1 MTLTTSVVICA
12 YTEARWEQLCQ
23 AVSSV
28 QAQRRPVDEIVVVI
42 DHNDALLHRA
52 RVAFPAASVLPNASA
67 QGLSGA
73 RNTGIDAST
82 GDIVCFLDDDAAAE
96 QDWST
101 HLLAPYADPNVLGVG
116 GSATPAWET
125 GAPAWWPAEF
135 GWVVGCSYRGQP
147 TTTAPVRNLM
157 GCNMSLRRT
166 VLDAVGGFDTGLGR
180 HGDNQLGCEETELCI
195 RSTQLFPDGVFLHVP
210 AAVVH
215 HHVPGQRASWR
226 YFRDRCR
233 AEGISKAGVARR
245 VGPSAALASEAGYVR
260 RVLPTGV
267 LTNLG
272 RSLHG
277 DPAGVARAAA
287 IVAGLGLTATS
298 FLSTRWDPRRRTT
311 RNAENGLETGTKN
324 GTGAAE
330 LPPTAPALPPTA
342 PVLPLVIDLASP
354 LPAIDARRDGE
365 RPYGSALCL
374 VTRGGD
380 PVGKVEIPLDGD
392 VLTPELVGA
401 RLRHGLGPAVDLPPT
416 GDGPSAL
423 APRADA
429 TVVIATR
436 ERPERL
442 AECLRSVFAGQLQ
455 PQRVVVVD
463 NAPTT
468 DRTAELVAELS
479 ATEPRLRY
487 VREDRPGLARAH
499 NAALPHVLTPIVAF
513 TDDDVLADQRW
524 LSRLVDAFA
533 DDDVACVT
541 GMIAPR
547 ELDTL
552 PQQWVEGNATYD
564 KGLRR
569 RVFDDGPH
577 RPDDPLF
584 PYTSGAFGSGANM
597 AFRTDYLRRRRGFD
611 AALGT
616 GTIAMGGDDLA
627 AFYDVVSAGHRLVYE
642 PGAIVLHQ
650 HYRDYAA
657 LRRQT
662 YGYGAGLGAHLTRC
676 LIADPRLVFALALS
690 ASTALRRART
700 IVRPPVASGL
710 PPYPADLSR
719 QQLRGLMSGP
729 WRYVRSRRHA
739 RREVA

>member
-28 QAQRRPVDEIVVVI
+28 QAQRRPVDEIIVVI
-42 DHNDALLHRA
+42 DHNDALLDRA
-52 RVAFPAASVLPNASA
+52 RVAFSSATVLANASS

-73 RNTGIDAST
+73 RNTGIDASI
-82 GDIVCFLDDDAAAE
+82 GDVVCFLDDDAAAE
-96 QDWST
+96 EDWST
-101 HLLAPYADPNVLGVG
+101 HLLAPYDDRGVLGVG
-116 GSATPAWET
+116 GAATPTWET
-125 GAPAWWPAEF
+125 AEPAWWPGEF

-147 TTTAPVRNLM
+147 TTTSPVRNLM

-166 VLDAVGGFDTGLGR
+166 VLAAVGGFDTGLGR
-180 HGDNQLGCEETELCI
+180 QGDNQLGCEETELCI
-195 RSTQLFPDGVFLHVP
+195 RAGQLFPDGVFLHEP

-245 VGPSAALASEAGYVR
+245 VGRSAALASETGYVR
-260 RVLPTGV
+260 HVLPTGV

-277 DPAGVARAAA
+277 DLAGVARAGA
-287 IVAGLGLTATS
+287 IVAGLGLTATG
-298 FLSTRWDPRRRTT
+298 FLSARWAPRRQSAQIPAIPETAH
-311 RNAENGLETGTKN
+311 AE
-324 GTGAAE
+324 
-330 LPPTAPALPPTA
+330 
-342 PVLPLVIDLASP
+342 PVLPLVIDLAAP
-354 LPAIDARRDGE
+354 LPAIDPSRGDEPPYE
-365 RPYGSALCL
+365 RALCL
-374 VTRGGD
+374 VTVGGR
-380 PVGKVEIPLDGD
+380 PVGKVQLALDEA
-392 VLTPELVGA
+392 VLAPELVGA
-401 RLRHGLGPAVDLPPT
+401 RLRQGLGPAVDLSSA
-416 GDGPSAL
+416 GGGPSAH
-423 APRADA
+423 PPADA

-442 AECLRSVFAGQLQ
+442 AECLRSVFAGDLQ
-455 PQRVVVVD
+455 PERVVVVD

-468 DRTAELVAELS
+468 TRTAELVAELS
-479 ATEPRLRY
+479 ATDPRLRY

-499 NAALPHVLTPIVAF
+499 NAALPHVLTPVVAF
-513 TDDDVLADQRW
+513 TDDDVLVDARW
-524 LSRLVDAFA
+524 LARLVDAFA
-533 DDDVACVT
+533 DDEVACVT

-569 RVFDDGPH
+569 RVFDKGPN
-577 RPDDPLF
+577 RPADPLF
-584 PYTSGAFGSGANM
+584 PYTAGVFGSGANM

-616 GTIAMGGDDLA
+616 GTVAMGGDDLA
-627 AFYDVVSAGHRLVYE
+627 AFYDVVSDGHRLVYE

-676 LIADPRLVFALALS
+676 LIDDPRFAFALVLS
-690 ASTALRRART
+690 AATALRRVRT
-700 IVRPPVASGL
+700 IVRPSVVGDL
-710 PPYPADLSR
+710 PAYPADLSR

-729 WRYVRSRRHA
+729 GRYLRSRRHA

>member
-28 QAQRRPVDEIVVVI
+28 QAQRRPVDEIIVVI
-42 DHNDALLHRA
+42 DHNDALLDRA
-52 RVAFPAASVLPNASA
+52 RETFSTASVLANASS

-96 QDWST
+96 EDWSA
-101 HLLAPYADPNVLGVG
+101 HLLAPYADRRVLGVG
-116 GSATPAWET
+116 GAATPAWET
-125 GAPAWWPAEF
+125 AEPAWWPGEF

-147 TTTAPVRNLM
+147 TTTSPVRNLM

-166 VLDAVGGFDTGLGR
+166 VLSAVGGFDTGLGR
-180 HGDNQLGCEETELCI
+180 QGDNQLGCEETELCI
-195 RSTQLFPDGVFLHVP
+195 RAGQLFPDGAFLHEP

-226 YFRDRCR
+226 YFADRCR

-245 VGPSAALASEAGYVR
+245 VGRSAALASEAGYVR

-267 LTNLG
+267 LANLG

-277 DPAGVARAAA
+277 DLAGVARAGA
-287 IVAGLGLTATS
+287 IVAGLSLTATG
-298 FLSTRWDPRRRTT
+298 FLSARWAPRRQSARI
-311 RNAENGLETGTKN
+311 AETG
-324 GTGAAE
+324 APIE
-330 LPPTAPALPPTA
+330 LPPTE

-354 LPAIDARRDGE
+354 LPAIDARRGDEPPYE
-365 RPYGSALCL
+365 RALCL
-374 VTRGGD
+374 VTVAGR
-380 PVGKVEIPLDGD
+380 PVGKVPLALDEA
-392 VLTPELVGA
+392 VLAPDLVGA
-401 RLRHGLGPAVDLPPT
+401 RLRHGLGPAGDLPPAS
-416 GDGPSAL
+416 DGPSAH
-423 APRADA
+423 PPADA

-442 AECLRSVFAGQLQ
+442 AECLRSVFAGRLQ
-455 PQRVVVVD
+455 PSRVVVVD

-468 DRTAELVAELS
+468 NRTAELVAEL
-479 ATEPRLRY
+479 ATTEPRLRY

-513 TDDDVLADQRW
+513 TDDDVLADPRW
-524 LSRLVDAFA
+524 LAQLVDAFA
-533 DDDVACVT
+533 DEQVACVT

-564 KGLRR
+564 KGLQR
-569 RVFDDGPH
+569 RVFDTGAH
-577 RPDDPLF
+577 RPSDPLF

-597 AFRTDYLRRRRGFD
+597 AFRTEYLRRRRGFD

-627 AFYDVVSAGHRLVYE
+627 AFYDVVSDGHRLVYE

-676 LIADPRLVFALALS
+676 LIDDPRFAFALALS
-690 ASTALRRART
+690 AATALRRFRT
-700 IVRPPVASGL
+700 IVRPPVVGDL
-710 PPYPADLSR
+710 PAYPADLSR

-729 WRYVRSRRHA
+729 GRYLRSRRHA

>member
-28 QAQRRPVDEIVVVI
+28 QAQRRPVDEIIVVI
-42 DHNDALLHRA
+42 DHNDALLDRA
-52 RVAFPAASVLPNASA
+52 RVAFSSATVLANASS

-73 RNTGIDAST
+73 RNTGIDASI

-96 QDWST
+96 EDWST
-101 HLLAPYADPNVLGVG
+101 HLLAPYDDRGVLGVG
-116 GSATPAWET
+116 GAATPTWET
-125 GAPAWWPAEF
+125 AEPAWWPGEF

-147 TTTAPVRNLM
+147 TTTSPVRNLM

-166 VLDAVGGFDTGLGR
+166 VLAAVGGFDTGLGR
-180 HGDNQLGCEETELCI
+180 QGDNQLGCEETELCI
-195 RSTQLFPDGVFLHVP
+195 RAGQLFPDGVFLHEP

-245 VGPSAALASEAGYVR
+245 VGRSAALASETGYVR
-260 RVLPTGV
+260 HVLPTGV

-277 DPAGVARAAA
+277 DLAGVARAGA
-287 IVAGLGLTATS
+287 IVAGLGLTATG
-298 FLSTRWDPRRRTT
+298 FLSARWAPRRQSAQIPAIPETAH
-311 RNAENGLETGTKN
+311 AE
-324 GTGAAE
+324 
-330 LPPTAPALPPTA
+330 
-342 PVLPLVIDLASP
+342 PVLPLVIDLAAP
-354 LPAIDARRDGE
+354 LPAIDPSRGDEPPYE
-365 RPYGSALCL
+365 RALCL
-374 VTRGGD
+374 VTVGGR
-380 PVGKVEIPLDGD
+380 PVGKVQLALDEA
-392 VLTPELVGA
+392 VLAPELVGA
-401 RLRHGLGPAVDLPPT
+401 RLRQGLGPAVDLSSA
-416 GDGPSAL
+416 GGGPSAH
-423 APRADA
+423 PPADA

-442 AECLRSVFAGQLQ
+442 AECLRSVFAGDLQ
-455 PQRVVVVD
+455 PERVVVVD

-468 DRTAELVAELS
+468 TRTAELVAELS

-499 NAALPHVLTPIVAF
+499 NAALPHVLTPVVAF
-513 TDDDVLADQRW
+513 TDDDVLVDARW
-524 LSRLVDAFA
+524 LARLVDAFA
-533 DDDVACVT
+533 DDEVACVT

-569 RVFDDGPH
+569 RVFDNGPN
-577 RPDDPLF
+577 RPADPLF
-584 PYTSGAFGSGANM
+584 PYTAGVFGSGANM

-616 GTIAMGGDDLA
+616 GTVAMGGDDLA
-627 AFYDVVSAGHRLVYE
+627 AFYDVVSDGHRLVYE

-676 LIADPRLVFALALS
+676 LIDDPRFAFALVLS
-690 ASTALRRART
+690 AATALRRVRT
-700 IVRPPVASGL
+700 IVRPSVVGDL
-710 PPYPADLSR
+710 PAYPADLSR

-729 WRYVRSRRHA
+729 GRYLRSRRHA